1 MRGDREAAV
10 AEGWDD
16 LMEAVG
22 TEAAL
27 KLAIAFGGRRMP
39 VPRNANKAS
48 KIMPVIGR
56 GATERLVAAFGGIS
70 LVLPVAQARI
80 AAAHRLRRQGLS
92 IDAIAAQLWMSR
104 SGVKNLLR
112 QTPQPDALIDAS
124 KSALLPQSAPRAF
137 DAQTASPVGA
147 AASANSAQLDII
159 DWLAQPREG

>member
-1 MRGDREAAV
+1 M

-16 LMEAVG
+16 LLEAVG

-27 KLAIAFGGRRMP
+27 KLAIAFGGRRVP

-56 GATERLVAAFGGIS
+56 EPTERLVAAFGGIS
-70 LVLPVAQARI
+70 LVLPVAHARL

-104 SGVKNLLR
+104 SGIKNLLR
-112 QTPQPDALIDAS
+112 QTPPPDALCAS
-124 KSALLPQSAPRAF
+124 NTQTNEIMNAAKAALLPQSA
-137 DAQTASPVGA
+137 ASPLGA
-147 AASANSAQLDII
+147 AASANSAQLDIL
-159 DWLAQPREG
+159 DWLQGPREGLAKE

>member
-56 GATERLVAAFGGIS
+56 AATERLVAAYGGIS
-70 LVLPVAQARI
+70 LVLPVATARL

-92 IDAIAAQLWMSR
+92 IDAIAGQLWMSR

-112 QTPQPDALIDAS
+112 QTPPPDAIMNAP
-124 KSALLPQSAPRAF
+124 KPALLPQSANAPLG
-137 DAQTASPVGA
+137 V

-159 DWLAQPREG
+159 DWLAQTREG